1 MKKKMRVLTLITAL
15 ILVLT
20 ACGSSM
26 SDANFGT
33 SMDKAESMNG
43 GGYDYGMSYD
53 TEEWVTDEIWVE
65 EEKGNASYGT
75 GSSTDGSS
83 GSGEI
88 LTGEK
93 LVYTCDLTIQTL
105 DYEECVETIKNNIAT
120 YNGIIERETESDDA
134 YRWYYEDYVKKN
146 GTRYLNLTIRIPS
159 EKYYEFLDTLEGTG
173 KIISKSSY
181 VENISR
187 QYYETG
193 ATWQISGLK
202 YRAMKPNDPENIQLI
217 SSGHSGAYV
226 LTDADTFANGTREV
240 IVRDPETEEEKT
252 ATMRYAQ
259 LAMNSSLEMKG
270 LKVKSAYTTDKEESS
285 SNGAMTLTC
294 EVDGITIT
302 VRTVVLK
309 DADGKIITQDAYVG
323 KTIDVKGV
331 VDYYDGEYQIKVFT
345 ADQITIH

>member
-26 SDANFGT
+26 SDVGFST

-65 EEKGNASYGT
+65 EESGNASYGT
-75 GSSTDGSS
+75 GSSTDGS
-83 GSGEI
+83 GGNGEI
-88 LTGEK
+88 LTGDK

-159 EKYYEFLDTLEGTG
+159 GSYYEFLDTLEGTG

-193 ATWQISGLK
+193 AMIESL
-202 YRAMKPNDPENIQLI
+202 EIQQDRLLDMMEQTTSI
-217 SSGHSGAYV
+217 EDMITIEARLSEVQYQLSLYKNRLASM
-226 LTDADTFANGTREV
+226 DADVEYSTITIRVEEVMEYIQEQPVVKTNTFFDRLWNTLVETWEFFLDMLEGLLFFVIRMIPIALVVGV
-240 IVRDPETEEEKT
+240 IALIVRLIVRSHKKKKAAKIQNTQN
-252 ATMRYAQ
+252 MQ
-259 LAMNSSLEMKG
+259 N
-270 LKVKSAYTTDKEESS
+270 
-285 SNGAMTLTC
+285 MT
-294 EVDGITIT
+294 
-302 VRTVVLK
+302 
-309 DADGKIITQDAYVG
+309 
-323 KTIDVKGV
+323 
-331 VDYYDGEYQIKVFT
+331 QIPP
-345 ADQITIH
+345 QQ